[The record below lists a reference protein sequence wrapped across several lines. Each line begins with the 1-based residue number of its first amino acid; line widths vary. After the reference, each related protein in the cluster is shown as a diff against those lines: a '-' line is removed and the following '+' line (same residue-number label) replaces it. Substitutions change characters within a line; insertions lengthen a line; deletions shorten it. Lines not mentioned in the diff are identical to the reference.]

1 MHQISQDD
9 RLATQQSM
17 STMVNILNTNYNIN
31 NNNGASTQGRMAG
44 WGLKQSFR
52 GNGYEIDTYSPKPG
66 MLSS

>member
-1 MHQISQDD
+1 
-9 RLATQQSM
+9 
-17 STMVNILNTNYNIN
+17 MVNILNTNYNIN

-52 GNGYEIDTYSPKPG
+52 GNGYGIDTYSPKPG